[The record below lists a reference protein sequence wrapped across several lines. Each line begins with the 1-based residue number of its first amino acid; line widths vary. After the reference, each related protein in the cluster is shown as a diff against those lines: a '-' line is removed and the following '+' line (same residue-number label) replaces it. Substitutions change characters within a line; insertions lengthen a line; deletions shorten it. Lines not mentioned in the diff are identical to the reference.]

1 MALKVALRIDD
12 PAWQKSLT
20 DPDRQVKTAAKAAWK
35 AGNLGDFKLPVKNAE
50 VSVLLTDD
58 QTVHTLN
65 KTYRGVDRP
74 TNVLSFAA
82 LDDEDE
88 PIVDPLLL
96 GDIVVAFET
105 TKKEAEEQ
113 NISLADHLFHL
124 VVHGVL
130 HLIGY
135 DHMTD
140 DDAVEM
146 ETLEIKILA
155 QNGIDNP
162 YDDQKNA

>member
-12 PAWQKSLT
+12 PAWQKSMA

-35 AGNLGDFKLPVKNAE
+35 NGNVGDFKLPVRNAE

-58 QTVHTLN
+58 KTVHTLN
-65 KTYRGVDRP
+65 KTYRGIDKP

-124 VVHGVL
+124 IAHGVL

-135 DHMTD
+135 DHMND
-140 DDAVEM
+140 EDAEKM
-146 ETLEIKILA
+146 EKTEIKILA
-155 QNGIDNP
+155 QNGIKNP
-162 YDDQKNA
+162 YDD